1 MGREINLSQSVYFVL
16 HHPPNTHTLVGKNGK
31 TRTNSST
38 QLCERTK
45 RKPQPNPRKKENK
58 THTSNIHQ
66 HDTYRKNRI
75 SLRRCSHCGVERIR
89 TAGYSTN
96 FSSEHHRTVHVRWWG
111 RRWRK
116 GQAYTQRQIRAIR
129 RGFTL
134 EKRMRQTRCQAE
146 I

>member
-16 HHPPNTHTLVGKNGK
+16 HHHPPNIHIGWKNGK
-31 TRTNSST
+31 T

-45 RKPQPNPRKKENK
+45 RKQQPNPRKKENK
-58 THTSNIHQ
+58 NHTSNIHQ

-96 FSSEHHRTVHVRWWG
+96 FSGEHHRTVHVRWG

-116 GQAYTQRQIRAIR
+116 GQAYTQRQIWAIR